1 MRLIRPFDYD
11 SDILAVIEN
20 PDWRFEVV
28 VAPADENQK
37 LFEIVRLDVPLTE
50 EQTRLN
56 ATVIINELYL
66 LQILKKIMDD
76 VKTYEAMRD
85 ESEEYTFGPEEATA
99 EQVFKAKRRAVSIA
113 LEDIIDYVEAYVF
126 DNDYSEDDND

>member
-11 SDILAVIEN
+11 SDLLAIIEN
-20 PDWRFEVV
+20 PDWKFEVV
-28 VAPADENQK
+28 VAPLDENQK

-66 LQILKKIMDD
+66 LQILKKVMEDT
-76 VKTYEAMRD
+76 KTYESMRD
-85 ESEEYTFGPEEATA
+85 ESAEYTFGPEEATA
-99 EQVFKAKRRAVSIA
+99 EQVYKAKRRAVSIA
-113 LEDIIDYVEAYVF
+113 LEEIIDYVEAYVF